1 MRLLSIDVGIKNL
14 SFCLFNI
21 DLTNNI
27 KETTIVSWDNINLTE
42 KETALCCYSSLNE
55 QNSKKKKSKNNTTNS
70 DEVCNKPAK
79 FRHNEACYCLKH
91 AKKVENVIITPPD
104 LKASTIKKKKL
115 ADIIATCKKYF
126 INVDNAKNT
135 NVKKQDYLDAIN
147 VFVSNKCF
155 QPIEGVANA
164 SKVDLVT
171 IGKNIQHRF
180 DNLFKEPLDK
190 IIIENQIGPLANKMK
205 TIQGMLSQYFIMK
218 NNNISIEF
226 ISATNKLKGLELP
239 TNTELKDVEVVD
251 DEYKTLKK
259 DIGDKK
265 EYKKRKKLGIETCL
279 SIINSKESFAN
290 WKNFVE
296 KHSKKDDLSDCFL
309 QGIWYINNKL

>member
-1 MRLLSIDVGIKNL
+1 MKLLSIDVGIKNL

-21 DLTNNI
+21 DTTN
-27 KETTIVSWDNINLTE
+27 KTIISWDNINLTE
-42 KETALCCYSSLNE
+42 KETALCCFIENQTASASASASK
-55 QNSKKKKSKNNTTNS
+55 NSKKKSKEPTNNTS
-70 DEVCNKPAK
+70 CGKLAK

-91 AKKVENVIITPPD
+91 AKKIDNVMITPAD
-104 LKASTIKKKKL
+104 LKLSTIKKKKV
-115 ADIIATCKKYF
+115 ADVIALCKKYF
-126 INVDNAKNT
+126 IQVPEYNKIL
-135 NVKKQDYLDAIN
+135 KKQDYLDAIEQ
-147 VFVSNKCF
+147 FVTNKCF

-164 SKVDLVT
+164 GKVDLVT

-180 DNLFKEPLDK
+180 DNLFNESLDK

-226 ISATNKLKGLELP
+226 ISATNKIKGIELP
-239 TNTELKDVEVVD
+239 NNTNDEIKDS
-251 DEYKTLKK
+251 TGKK

-279 SIINSKESFAN
+279 HIINNQENFSN

>member
-1 MRLLSIDVGIKNL
+1 MKLLSIDVGIKNL
-14 SFCLFNI
+14 SFCLFDI
-21 DLTNNI
+21 DKSNKN
-27 KETTIVSWDNINLTE
+27 KTIVSWDNINLTE
-42 KETALCCYSSLNE
+42 KETALCCFIENQSSLT
-55 QNSKKKKSKNNTTNS
+55 SKSKSKNKKTDTVNNNVS
-70 DEVCNKPAK
+70 CDKPAK
-79 FRHNEACYCLKH
+79 FRNGSSCYCLKH
-91 AKKVENVIITPPD
+91 AKKVENVMIMPTE
-104 LKASTIKKKKL
+104 LKPSVLNKKKI
-115 ADIIATCKKYF
+115 ADVIAICKKYF
-126 INVDNAKNT
+126 SQVTEYNNNKVL
-135 NVKKQDYLDAIN
+135 KKQDYLDAIAN
-147 VFVSNKCF
+147 FVSNKCF

-218 NNNISIEF
+218 NNNIDIEF
-226 ISATNKLKGLELP
+226 ISATNKLKGLV
-239 TNTELKDVEVVD
+239 TNNNTNDTTSNNK
-251 DEYKTLKK
+251 KK

-265 EYKKRKKLGIETCL
+265 EYKKRKNLGIEICL
-279 SIINSKESFAN
+279 QLINNEESFAS

>member
-21 DLTNNI
+21 DLTN
-27 KETTIVSWDNINLTE
+27 KVTTIVSWDNINLTE
-42 KETALCCYSSLNE
+42 KETALCCYLSLNE
-55 QNSKKKKSKNNTTNS
+55 QNSKKKKSKNTTNNNNNN
-70 DEVCNKPAK
+70 EICNKPAK
-79 FRHNEACYCLKH
+79 FRHGECCYCLKH
-91 AKKVENVIITPPD
+91 AKKVDNVIITPPD

-115 ADIIATCKKYF
+115 ADVIATCKKYF
-126 INVDNAKNT
+126 INVENINT
-135 NVKKQDYLDAIN
+135 KKQDYLNAIN
-147 VFVSNKCF
+147 AFVSNKCF

-226 ISATNKLKGLELP
+226 ISATNKLKGIDLP
-239 TNTELKDVEVVD
+239 SNTEVND
-251 DEYKTLKK
+251 DEDKDNNNKK
-259 DIGDKK
+259 DNTDSSSKK

-279 SIINSKESFAN
+279 SIINNQESFAN

-309 QGIWYINNKL
+309 QGIWYINNKLYC

>member
-1 MRLLSIDVGIKNL
+1 MKLLSIDVGIKNL
-14 SFCLFNI
+14 SFCLFDI
-21 DLTNNI
+21 DKSNKN
-27 KETTIVSWDNINLTE
+27 KTIVSWDNINLTE
-42 KETALCCYSSLNE
+42 KETALCCFIENQTSLKN
-55 QNSKKKKSKNNTTNS
+55 KKKTKNTDTVNNNVS
-70 DEVCNKPAK
+70 CDKPAK
-79 FRHNEACYCLKH
+79 FRNGSSCYCLKH
-91 AKKVENVIITPPD
+91 AKKVDNVMIMPTE
-104 LKASTIKKKKL
+104 LKSSVLNKKKV
-115 ADIIATCKKYF
+115 ADVIAICKKYF
-126 INVDNAKNT
+126 IQVSESNNNKVL
-135 NVKKQDYLDAIN
+135 KKQDYLDAIAN
-147 VFVSNKCF
+147 FVSNKCF

-218 NNNISIEF
+218 NNNIDIEF
-226 ISATNKLKGLELP
+226 ISATNKLKGLV
-239 TNTELKDVEVVD
+239 TNNDATTNDTTTNNK
-251 DEYKTLKK
+251 KK

-265 EYKKRKKLGIETCL
+265 EYKKRKNLGVETCL
-279 SIINSKESFAN
+279 QLINNEESFTP

>member
-1 MRLLSIDVGIKNL
+1 VL
-14 SFCLFNI
+14 
-21 DLTNNI
+21 
-27 KETTIVSWDNINLTE
+27 
-42 KETALCCYSSLNE
+42 
-55 QNSKKKKSKNNTTNS
+55 
-70 DEVCNKPAK
+70 
-79 FRHNEACYCLKH
+79 
-91 AKKVENVIITPPD
+91 
-104 LKASTIKKKKL
+104 
-115 ADIIATCKKYF
+115 
-126 INVDNAKNT
+126 
-135 NVKKQDYLDAIN
+135 KKQDYLDAITN
-147 VFVSNKCF
+147 FVSNKCF

-180 DNLFKEPLDK
+180 DNLFKEPLDI

-218 NNNISIEF
+218 NNNIDIEF
-226 ISATNKLKGLELP
+226 ISATNKLKGLV
-239 TNTELKDVEVVD
+239 TNNDTTINATNNTIIENNK
-251 DEYKTLKK
+251 KK

-265 EYKKRKKLGIETCL
+265 EYKKRKNLGVETCL
-279 SIINSKESFAN
+279 QLINNEENFAP

>member
-14 SFCLFNI
+14 SFCLFDI
-21 DLTNNI
+21 DKSNNH
-27 KETTIVSWDNINLTE
+27 KSIVSWDNINLTE
-42 KETALCCYSSLNE
+42 KETAFCCFSENQSST
-55 QNSKKKKSKNNTTNS
+55 KKKTKVKTEIVNNNVS
-70 DEVCNKPAK
+70 CDKPAK
-79 FRHNEACYCLKH
+79 FRHGNLCYCLKH
-91 AKKVENVIITPPD
+91 AKKVENVMIMPTE
-104 LKASTIKKKKL
+104 LKSSVLNKKKV
-115 ADIIATCKKYF
+115 ADVIAISKKYF
-126 INVDNAKNT
+126 IEVTESNNNKVF
-135 NVKKQDYLDAIN
+135 KKQDYLDAIIN
-147 VFVSNKCF
+147 FVSNKCF

-218 NNNISIEF
+218 NNNIDIEF
-226 ISATNKLKGLELP
+226 ISATNKLKGIV
-239 TNTELKDVEVVD
+239 NTINNE
-251 DEYKTLKK
+251 KK
-259 DIGDKK
+259 DISDKK
-265 EYKKRKKLGIETCL
+265 EYKKRKNLGIETCL
-279 SIINSKESFAN
+279 QLINNEESFAP

-309 QGIWYINNKL
+309 QGIWYINNKI